1 MKTSRSIAA
10 SYVYYI
16 VDSPEKNKGP
26 TTTMCDVLQVPF
38 PTIFELGLQNVFF
51 FFFLLL
57 QTLVNLHSAD
67 YLVRKFYSFPR
78 MANL

>member
-1 MKTSRSIAA
+1 
-10 SYVYYI
+10 
-16 VDSPEKNKGP
+16 
-26 TTTMCDVLQVPF
+26 MCDVLQVPF

-57 QTLVNLHSAD
+57 KTLVNLHSAD